1 MDPDLRVREA
11 VSGSP
16 AWPGRGGW
24 TAGTALSGR
33 RSFPSPFQS
42 ICQIC
47 RFPLTPLGMPRP
59 EPHKPPAASPWT
71 HSDPLIQP
79 HGVTC
84 PPGVMLSGECADL
97 FFSSPFFGQLL
108 LNLSAKCKLNLPQ
121 DPSLT
126 APHAGHSADGAIN
139 TGNDLAGQ
147 LLRRGPMKLYA
158 SPTTQETPT
167 K

>member
-97 FFSSPFFGQLL
+97 FFPHHSLANFYSTFQLNASFTFPRTHHSLPLMLDILQMVL
-108 LNLSAKCKLNLPQ
+108 L
-121 DPSLT
+121 
-126 APHAGHSADGAIN
+126 I
-139 TGNDLAGQ
+139 LA
-147 LLRRGPMKLYA
+147 
-158 SPTTQETPT
+158 TTLQVSY
-167 K
+167 